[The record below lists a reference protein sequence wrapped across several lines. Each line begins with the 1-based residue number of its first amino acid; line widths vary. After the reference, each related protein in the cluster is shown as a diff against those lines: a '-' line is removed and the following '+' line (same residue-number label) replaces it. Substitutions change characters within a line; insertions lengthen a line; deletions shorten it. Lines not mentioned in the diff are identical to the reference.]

1 MSAIHFLNVEVVSG
15 RLLMHPH
22 TMLRALNGQIEIPIP
37 PAFKVGGRWRFRS
50 DDVDQ
55 FIDQIS
61 GRAPLEPTPN
71 VPAIEQKPRRGRPR
85 KVVVAVVAGSAA

>member
-1 MSAIHFLNVEVVSG
+1 MSEIHFLNVEVVSS

-22 TMLRALNGQIEIPIP
+22 TMLRALNGQIEIQIP
-37 PAFKVGGRWRFRS
+37 PGFKVGGRWRFRS

-61 GRAPLEPTPN
+61 GRAPLEPTPPS
-71 VPAIEQKPRRGRPR
+71 PAPAVGKKPSRGRPR
-85 KVVVAVVAGSAA
+85 KVAASGSAA

>member
-1 MSAIHFLNVEVVSG
+1 MSATNLLTVEEVAG
-15 RLLMHPH
+15 RLILHPH
-22 TMLRALNGQIEIPIP
+22 TVLRSLNGQIKIQIP
-37 PAFKVGGRWRFRS
+37 AGFKLGGRWRFRS

-85 KVVVAVVAGSAA
+85 KVPGAGSAA